1 MSPACGGPGKISRE
15 KVLRVLRKHQVA
27 VTEAGD
33 TSGDTSMV
41 TLIGLGV
48 IEVQALSDSVHRRLV
63 DRFAHKFNIE
73 ISEFYKA
80 E

>member
-1 MSPACGGPGKISRE
+1 MSPACGGPVKISRE

-27 VTEAGD
+27 VTEA
-33 TSGDTSMV
+33 GDTSMV

-63 DRFAHKFNIE
+63 ERFAHKFNIE

>member
-27 VTEAGD
+27 VTEA
-33 TSGDTSMV
+33 GDTSMV

>member
-15 KVLRVLRKHQVA
+15 KVLRVLRKHQIA
-27 VTEAGD
+27 VTEA
-33 TSGDTSMV
+33 GDTSMV